1 MFLGLGTLIDK
12 IALNYGL
19 ALVPYAVTVF
29 AVLHSAACTHVTEK
43 VDEGIDAG
51 VAHGQ
56 PVKDEPHDV
65 DVLEA
70 GRNYSGIVA
79 LERAILF
86 FF

>member
-1 MFLGLGTLIDK
+1 MIDK

-19 ALVPYAVTVF
+19 ALVPCVVTVF
-29 AVLHSAACTHVTEK
+29 AVVHSAACTHVTEK

-70 GRNYSGIVA
+70 GRNDKDIVA
-79 LERAILF
+79 LERCALF
-86 FF
+86 MHSVW